1 MIRMLPPPVIDPST
15 WMINICFSVVS
26 LLVVWLLPHEIVGEV
41 PIPVLFRQH
50 MLAYDCCFFSI
61 LFTFMGSWM
70 GINDRKGNAVEP
82 FDPGCYSDS
91 ESSSFKQKAVEVDR
105 SNEASELEVIKA
117 MCGEKDFFKGSSR
130 ELSPPGPKIYEE
142 NLVGESS
149 KLENVSVPQ
158 ALNVGGLSYKDALIL
173 ASDIDVVGK
182 VNEKN
187 LGGPGDSSKK
197 KVGLEKVALEK
208 VRCESGSGNKLCAWA
223 DKIDHVINEGL
234 ICSDK
239 KINELGVLGENEFD
253 FYTEIE
259 GRKKGKRGKKA
270 RKFGSLVD
278 LQNQVLSGTER
289 LNRDEAL
296 RKAGVSREQLQC
308 SELSGKSLSDSDIK
322 AKVSSLFSEA
332 RKIGKKIGIQIVG
345 EEKEAIQELVQIQR
359 RKSC

>member
-1 MIRMLPPPVIDPST
+1 M
-15 WMINICFSVVS
+15 
-26 LLVVWLLPHEIVGEV
+26 
-41 PIPVLFRQH
+41 RQ
-50 MLAYDCCFFSI
+50 
-61 LFTFMGSWM
+61 

-259 GRKKGKRGKKA
+259 GRKKGKRAK
-270 RKFGSLVD
+270 
-278 LQNQVLSGTER
+278 QV
-289 LNRDEAL
+289 A
-296 RKAGVSREQLQC
+296 
-308 SELSGKSLSDSDIK
+308 
-322 AKVSSLFSEA
+322 SSLIDLRFA
-332 RKIGKKIGIQIVG
+332 VIADITPANVG
-345 EEKEAIQELVQIQR
+345 WL
-359 RKSC
+359 